1 MTSIVVFIHVPATVR
16 LSQRDLYNIL
26 NSIHADEKSM
36 NQMNEQ
42 LLPAA
47 VQVHASAWLSWCS
60 RGGFI
65 VATLLDKPTIKST
78 SFCLRE
84 IQLKIDF
91 IEIRNS

>member
-1 MTSIVVFIHVPATVR
+1 MFIRVPARVR
-16 LSQRDLYNIL
+16 LSQRDLCNIL
-26 NSIHADEKSM
+26 NSIHADEKSI
-36 NQMNEQ
+36 NQMNKL

-47 VQVHASAWLSWCS
+47 LQVHASAWLSWCS
-60 RGGFI
+60 GGGFI
-65 VATLLDKPTIKST
+65 VATLLDKPTKKST